1 MSSTTLSTQKL
12 VPGLPST
19 ISVISLGAQS
29 CGVLRDALNTGTGT
43 KVFGV
48 SLRLSKKGLMEVV
61 ALGTPETVFLIS
73 LVHDNPAQ
81 KRRKQA
87 SKAKPPPDPVSLSHI
102 LDNEHCLLAGF
113 QMPRL
118 ALLLQRQ
125 ASAHVYGVDLSTLHA
140 KNKRKQV
147 SAAELA
153 DRHLSNRVN
162 QRNIHALWLRDE
174 DDDICLR
181 AWLSAW

>member
-1 MSSTTLSTQKL
+1 MSTTTLSTQKL

-29 CGVLRDALNTGTGT
+29 CGVLLDALNTGTGT

-48 SLRLSKKGLMEVV
+48 SLRLSKKGLMEAV

-87 SKAKPPPDPVSLSHI
+87 SKAKPPSDPVGLSHI
-102 LDNEHCLLAGF
+102 LNNEHCLLAGF

-125 ASAHVYGVDLSTLHA
+125 ANKNLLRVRSGQVEVVDPVKLGEPIERRGTKNHA
-140 KNKRKQV
+140 YHSFQTHWKLK
-147 SAAELA
+147 L
-153 DRHLSNRVN
+153 LM
-162 QRNIHALWLRDE
+162 
-174 DDDICLR
+174 
-181 AWLSAW
+181 